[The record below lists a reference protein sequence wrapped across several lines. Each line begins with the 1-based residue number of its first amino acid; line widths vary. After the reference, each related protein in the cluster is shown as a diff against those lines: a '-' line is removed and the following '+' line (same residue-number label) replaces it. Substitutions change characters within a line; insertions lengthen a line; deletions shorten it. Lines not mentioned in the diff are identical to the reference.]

1 MKNHEE
7 LRVLAG
13 GEQPA
18 GKMERRRAIQVLLGG
33 AAAGMVIPG
42 VAASHPV
49 RDHIAHHAASTPA
62 STPAS
67 DAPWKPV
74 FLDAHQNESLIVLAE
89 RILPGSSQAQVN
101 RFIDLALS
109 IERQATQDQF
119 LRALAAFEGEAL
131 ARFRST
137 FVQLTEAQQIEIL
150 TAAAISPVTDVS
162 KVRSGDWVSATA
174 RGFTPPQLVTLGD
187 YLEYLKGWISGAY
200 YSSEIGMKELGW
212 TGNSVY
218 EDYPGCQHPEGHH

>member
-1 MKNHEE
+1 MKNQEE
-7 LRVLAG
+7 LRILAG
-13 GEQPA
+13 GKQPVE
-18 GKMERRRAIQVLLGG
+18 KMQRRRAIQVLLGG
-33 AAAGMVIPG
+33 AAAGAVMPG

-49 RDHIAHHAASTPA
+49 REHMAHHAASATTSSPTP
-62 STPAS
+62 
-67 DAPWKPV
+67 DATWKPQ
-74 FLDAHQNESLIVLAE
+74 FLDAHQNESLIILAE

-137 FVQLTEAQQIEIL
+137 FVQLTEAQQTEIL
-150 TAAAISPVTDVS
+150 TAAAASPLTEIQR
-162 KVRSGDWVSATA
+162 VRSGDWVSSAA
-174 RGFTPPQLVTLGD
+174 NGFIPPQLVTLGD

-200 YSSEIGMKELGW
+200 YTSEIGMKGLGW

-218 EDYPGCQHPEGHH
+218 EDFPGCQHPEGHH